1 MKTRANILQRP
12 TLLAQS
18 ICGAYLTE
26 EDTAVDCTC
35 GRGHDTLFLAQRCRR
50 VYSFDL
56 QEEALS
62 SAQKLLAEAGLAH
75 KVEFIC
81 DSHAHAARYVTE
93 QPAVIM
99 FNLGYLP
106 GGDKTLTTTAE
117 ETVRAVRAA
126 LTLLRPGGLISL
138 TMYPGHEEGRREQE
152 QLCRL
157 ARELPA
163 DRFHCLLADMLNQSE
178 TAPRVLLITRKK

>member
-1 MKTRANILQRP
+1 M
-12 TLLAQS
+12 
-18 ICGAYLTE
+18 
-26 EDTAVDCTC
+26 
-35 GRGHDTLFLAQRCRR
+35 
-50 VYSFDL
+50 
-56 QEEALS
+56 
-62 SAQKLLAEAGLAH
+62 
-75 KVEFIC
+75 EFIC
-81 DSHAHAARYVTE
+81 DSHAHADRYVTE

-106 GGDKTLTTTAE
+106 GGDKALTTTAE

-152 QLCRL
+152 QLCHL

-163 DRFHCLLADMLNQSE
+163 DRFHCLLADMLNQSQ